1 MAQREKEKPKRGAAR
16 TAEPEI
22 GISDAVQRLEA
33 EAKSLVRERDV
44 LRAELEMAR
53 ARIKALE
60 STHADVA
67 NRIEWVIDSLHNLSD
82 KSA

>member
-1 MAQREKEKPKRGAAR
+1 MAQREKDKPKRSATR

-33 EAKSLVRERDV
+33 EAKSLARERDG

>member
-1 MAQREKEKPKRGAAR
+1 MAQRDKEKAKRGAVR
-16 TAEPEI
+16 TVEPVA

-33 EAKSLVRERDV
+33 EARKLERERDG
-44 LRAELEMAR
+44 LLLELEAAR

-60 STHADVA
+60 STQTDVA

-82 KSA
+82 KPT

>member
-1 MAQREKEKPKRGAAR
+1 MAQREREKPKRGAVR
-16 TAEPEI
+16 TPEPEI

-33 EAKSLVRERDV
+33 EARLLELERDG
-44 LRAELEMAR
+44 LRTELEVAR

-60 STHADVA
+60 STHADVT